1 MDPNFGKT
9 LSYIIVF
16 FGTACVLLGSIGTY
30 YFGKQVEAIAPYKQK
45 IRTATATVNI
55 VIKSKD
61 TIDTLHMTEGGYIA
75 FIKDNK
81 PLLIM
86 ASPQCNTKQIDEERG
101 IYHAIFNMDAKDS
114 AIGKPI
120 YFIKE
125 TDFIQIEFLPMP
137 EKSKVLS
144 GEAICTFNNNV
155 RIEITILPQETKE
168 KKIFVSDLKDVFLEF
183 EKVK

>member
-1 MDPNFGKT
+1 MNPNFYKNIFF
-9 LSYIIVF
+9 IIGLIGAVLALVGYL
-16 FGTACVLLGSIGTY
+16 GTW
-30 YFGKQVEAIAPYKQK
+30 YFGQQAEAIAPYKQK
-45 IRTATATVNI
+45 IRTATATVNVI
-55 VIKSKD
+55 IKSKD
-61 TIDTLHMTEGGYIA
+61 TTNTLHITQGGYIA

-120 YFIKE
+120 YFIRE

-144 GEAICTFNNNV
+144 GEAICTFNM
-155 RIEITILPQETKE
+155 I
-168 KKIFVSDLKDVFLEF
+168 
-183 EKVK
+183 

>member
-1 MDPNFGKT
+1 MDPNFGKN
-9 LSYIIVF
+9 LFFIIGLIGAVLVLVGYLGTWH
-16 FGTACVLLGSIGTY
+16 FGQ
-30 YFGKQVEAIAPYKQK
+30 QVEAIAPYKQK
-45 IRTATATVNI
+45 IRTATATVNVI
-55 VIKSKD
+55 IKSKD
-61 TIDTLHMTEGGYIA
+61 TTNTLHITQGGYIA

-120 YFIKE
+120 YFIRE

-137 EKSKVLS
+137 EKSEVLS
-144 GEAICTFNNNV
+144 GEVICTFNNDIRLEV
-155 RIEITILPQETKE
+155 TILPQETKE
-168 KKIFVSDLKDVFLEF
+168 KKIFISDLKDVFLEF